1 MKDDNPISQD
11 WQEIADRVA
20 QRVFRTDLSGPGF
33 ALLDLRRDWD
43 PREFRS
49 VLVGLCEKL
58 SLAYQRDFGR
68 QLRFVSLGRFD
79 QQVTTEA
86 HLDGGPDES
95 LLVLGYEPTEVSSRL
110 FLVDYVR
117 GACDRDM
124 TPREFLDRHN
134 PMYRAGR
141 QTLEEYTTEVEGL
154 NPAHYQVLFI
164 NNSSV
169 PYEQRRRGMLG
180 VLHKA
185 VILKPDPARPRN
197 VNSILLGTAEIGQP
211 PRIAVE
217 AVQAFIDTAATAA
230 A

>member
-1 MKDDNPISQD
+1 
-11 WQEIADRVA
+11 
-20 QRVFRTDLSGPGF
+20 
-33 ALLDLRRDWD
+33 
-43 PREFRS
+43 
-49 VLVGLCEKL
+49 
-58 SLAYQRDFGR
+58 
-68 QLRFVSLGRFD
+68 VSLGRFD

-117 GACDRDM
+117 GACDRGM

-141 QTLEEYTTEVEGL
+141 QALEEYTTEVEGL

-185 VILKPDPARPRN
+185 VILHPDPARPRH
-197 VNSILLGTAEIGQP
+197 VNSIMLGTAEIGQP
-211 PRIAVE
+211 PRIAAE

>member
-1 MKDDNPISQD
+1 MKDEWQD
-11 WQEIADRVA
+11 LAERVA
-20 QRVFRTDLSGPGF
+20 KPLFRTDLAGPGF
-33 ALLDLRRDWD
+33 TLLDLRQGWT

-49 VLVGLCEKL
+49 GLVDLCDRL
-58 SLAYQRDFGR
+58 SEIYQRDFGR
-68 QLRFVSLGRFD
+68 QLQLLSLGRFD

-95 LLVLGYEPTEVSSRL
+95 LLVLGYEPTEVRSRL

-117 GACDRDM
+117 GARDRGM

-134 PMYRAGR
+134 PMYREGR
-141 QTLEEYTTEVEGL
+141 QTLEEYTTEVVGL

-164 NNSSV
+164 NNSSL
-169 PYEQRRRGMLG
+169 PDEQRHRGMLG

-185 VILKPDPARPRN
+185 VIVNPDPARSRH
-197 VNSILLGTAEIGQP
+197 VNSILLGVAEGGQP
-211 PRIAVE
+211 PRIPAE
-217 AVQAFIDTAATAA
+217 AVRAFIETAATAA